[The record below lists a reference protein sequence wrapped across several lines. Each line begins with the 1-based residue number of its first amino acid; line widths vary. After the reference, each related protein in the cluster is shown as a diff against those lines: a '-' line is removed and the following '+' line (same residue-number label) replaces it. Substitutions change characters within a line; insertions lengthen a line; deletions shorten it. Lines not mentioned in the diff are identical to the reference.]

1 MKSNRQQRIEQLQT
15 GFQTGT
21 VTPQRFGEQIARA
34 SQRGKPS
41 RIRAKMRKLTDKYKA
56 GGFTA
61 AEFAR
66 LYAAQKA
73 KLDALSK
80 A

>member
-1 MKSNRQQRIEQLQT
+1 MKSKRQQRIEELRT
-15 GFQTGT
+15 GLEAGT
-21 VTPQRFGEQIARA
+21 VAPQRFGEQIARA

-41 RIRAKMRKLTDKYKA
+41 RIRAKMRKLTEKYNA

-73 KLDALSK
+73 KLDAL
-80 A
+80 